1 MALEEVC
8 GLDLGGVCKFPGRH
22 QLVSGLCHASLGLE
36 GTCIAVPP
44 GADPAEFMRGLRRGR
59 DGVKMELG
67 HGTTTLAFKFKHG
80 VIAAADTRSSC
91 GNLVF
96 CPASEKVIPVHRHLV
111 GTTSGTSADCFV
123 WKRILAR
130 ECRLYELRNNR
141 PLTVAGAAK
150 LLASTLYL
158 YKGLDL
164 CVATTLCGW
173 DRHGPALHYVY
184 SDGTRMT
191 GDVFSVGSGSPYAY
205 SILDSEYR
213 YDMTVEEAYALA
225 RRAVYHATHRD
236 AYSGGNVDLYHVTES
251 GWVKVSREDIFPVY
265 YQVQEEK
272 K

>member
-1 MALEEVC
+1 VQFEDFCSQFWQIAKRQGSVSLE
-8 GLDLGGVCKFPGRH
+8 
-22 QLVSGLCHASLGLE
+22 LE
-36 GTCIAVPP
+36 GGCVTVPP
-44 GADPAEFMRGLRRGR
+44 GADPAEFMRGLGRGQ

-91 GNLVF
+91 GSYVA
-96 CPASEKVIPVHRHLV
+96 CPAAQKIIPIHRHLV
-111 GTTSGTSADCFV
+111 GTTSGKATDCAM

-130 ECRLYELRNNR
+130 ECRLYELCNKQ

-150 LLASTLYL
+150 LLASSLYR

-191 GDVFSVGSGSPYAY
+191 GDIFSVGSGSPYAY
-205 SILDSEYR
+205 SILDSEYH

-251 GWVKVSREDIFPVY
+251 GWVKVSREDVFPVY

-272 K
+272 KEGEEQNT